1 MFIRVMLL
9 PDNVWS
15 YVNVAHIEGFR
26 PYEEYTVIW
35 LSDRDI
41 IRVKETPEQILK
53 LIEEARKNGNQ
64 A

>member
-15 YVNVAHIEGFR
+15 YVNVEHIEGFR
-26 PYEEYTVIW
+26 PYMDYTVIW

-41 IRVKETPEQILK
+41 IRVRETSEQILK
-53 LIEEARKNGNQ
+53 LIEEARKNGN
-64 A
+64 

>member
-1 MFIRVMLL
+1 MFIKVMLL

-41 IRVKETPEQILK
+41 IRVK
-53 LIEEARKNGNQ
+53 
-64 A
+64 

>member
-1 MFIRVMLL
+1 MFIRVMLF

-26 PYEEYTVIW
+26 PYMDYTVIW

-41 IRVKETPEQILK
+41 IRVRETSEQILK
-53 LIEEARKNGNQ
+53 LIEEARNNGN
-64 A
+64 